1 MDLITS
7 KLRIFT
13 MRDTNTTF
21 YIDNKR
27 GNKFVLSISSE
38 EE

>member
-7 KLRIFT
+7 KLRTFT

-21 YIDNKR
+21 YIDDKR
-27 GNKFVLSISSE
+27 VNKFVVSISNE
-38 EE
+38 EY